1 MSDAEKF
8 RSTCRSA
15 LTKSYGELDV
25 LIAED
30 NYEALLLERERVKTL
45 YQNFREAHIKHHDT
59 LREELDIQASDTY
72 LYVVQKQYAGQLM
85 AAKVALNEMQEQK
98 QMSPKSNY
106 EQSLKSLGHLINL
119 PPLELKKFS
128 GEPDEFDNFVTT
140 FNVVIGN
147 VVSDPAAKLVRLKS
161 QLTGAASDSIKMC
174 RTDSGEDGY
183 ARAMNILRDRFGS
196 PYIVCSSVIER
207 LIHGPDVHSPSEL
220 RTLADELCN
229 AEITLKNNKMYTEID
244 TQNNIIQI
252 CLRLE
257 SNLRYEWRS
266 RVMKSKQSTGIYLS
280 FSDFVNFVQEHA
292 DVVNDPL
299 YGNDA
304 LIDRSS
310 RYSKKSTVTSL
321 PSTIQGVS
329 SATTNQDLEAA
340 STYNPA
346 SSAKCQLCLKN
357 HKLYTCYKFRNMPIN
372 KRHEYVKNNNLCVLC
387 LNNDHSVSDC
397 RSTYT
402 CRINDCGEKHSSAL
416 HVTKNQSDTVGN
428 CVQTSDKSNVSI
440 PTVPV
445 IINRTFQTSALLD
458 TGSSTSFCTRRLMN
472 KLKLQGANMSYQ
484 LKTLH
489 GTNNHCS
496 EAIHLHVSSRDGA
509 ASLEMS
515 NVLVVD
521 EIPVERCSVSDVS
534 KYPHLNNL
542 SFIQASQ
549 VDLLIGQD
557 HSAALVPIEVRRGPV
572 GSPFAVLTMMGWS
585 LNGCVSVNIPSGRV
599 TSNLAFASNLNT
611 KLNLQ
616 DEETTV
622 HKDMM
627 ETFEQEQT
635 LAVKDGHVQDF
646 VLLTNTKVL
655 LKEILYITLDK
666 IVMILLSLCFF
677 VSCVLWISTFSSLVT
692 TLVHSSLE
700 TSYYASMRG
709 VLLLVEYVSYIVP
722 SYVSIYT
729 VSHSMTVA
737 FDDAR

>member
-72 LYVVQKQYAGQLM
+72 LYDVQKQYAGQLM

-98 QMSPKSNY
+98 QMSPNSNY
-106 EQSLKSLGHLINL
+106 EQSLKFLGHLINL
-119 PPLELKKFS
+119 PPLELKNFS

-292 DVVNDPL
+292 DVVNNPL

-329 SATTNQDLEAA
+329 SVTTNQDLEAA

-346 SSAKCQLCLKN
+346 SSVKCQLCLKN

-372 KRHEYVKNNNLCVLC
+372 KRHKYVKNNNLCVLC

-416 HVTKNQSDTVGN
+416 HVTKNQSDTVDN

-440 PTVPV
+440 PTVLV

-627 ETFEQEQT
+627 ETF
-635 LAVKDGHVQDF
+635 
-646 VLLTNTKVL
+646 
-655 LKEILYITLDK
+655 
-666 IVMILLSLCFF
+666 
-677 VSCVLWISTFSSLVT
+677 
-692 TLVHSSLE
+692 
-700 TSYYASMRG
+700 
-709 VLLLVEYVSYIVP
+709 
-722 SYVSIYT
+722 
-729 VSHSMTVA
+729 
-737 FDDAR
+737 

>member
-72 LYVVQKQYAGQLM
+72 LYDVQKQYARQLM
-85 AAKVALNEMQEQK
+85 AAKDSLNEMQEQK
-98 QMSPKSNY
+98 QMSQRSNY

-183 ARAMNILRDRFGS
+183 ARAMKILRDRFGS
-196 PYIVCSSVIER
+196 PYIVCSSVIEQ
-207 LIHGPDVHSPSEL
+207 LIHGPDVRSPSEL

-229 AEITLKNNKMYTEID
+229 AEITLRNNQMYTEID

-280 FSDFVNFVQEHA
+280 FSDFVNFVLEHA

-304 LIDRSS
+304 LIGRSS
-310 RYSKKSTVTSL
+310 RCSKKSTVSSL

-340 STYNPA
+340 STYNPT
-346 SSAKCQLCLKN
+346 SSVKCQLCLKN

-372 KRHEYVKNNNLCVLC
+372 KRHEYVKTNNLCVLC

-416 HVTKNQSDTVGN
+416 HVTKNISDTVGN

-445 IINRTFQTSALLD
+445 IINSTFQTSALLD

-472 KLKLQGANMSYQ
+472 ILKLQGANMSYQ

-534 KYPHLNNL
+534 EYPHLNNI
-542 SFIQASQ
+542 SFTQPSQ

-585 LNGCVSVNIPSGRV
+585 LNGCVSVNIPSDRV
-599 TSNLAFASNLNT
+599 TSNLAFTSNLNT

-616 DEETTV
+616 DEETAV
-622 HKDMM
+622 LKDTT
-627 ETFEQEQT
+627 ETIEQKQT

-646 VLLTNTKVL
+646 VLLKNTKVL
-655 LKEILYITLDK
+655 LKENLHNTLDK
-666 IVMILLSLCFF
+666 IVIILLSLCFL
-677 VSCVLWISTFSSLVT
+677 VSCVVWISTFSSFVT

-700 TSYYASMRG
+700 ASYYASMGG
-709 VLLLVEYVSYIVP
+709 VLLLVDYVSYIVP

>member
-1 MSDAEKF
+1 M
-8 RSTCRSA
+8 
-15 LTKSYGELDV
+15 
-25 LIAED
+25 
-30 NYEALLLERERVKTL
+30 
-45 YQNFREAHIKHHDT
+45 
-59 LREELDIQASDTY
+59 
-72 LYVVQKQYAGQLM
+72 
-85 AAKVALNEMQEQK
+85 
-98 QMSPKSNY
+98 
-106 EQSLKSLGHLINL
+106 
-119 PPLELKKFS
+119 
-128 GEPDEFDNFVTT
+128 
-140 FNVVIGN
+140 
-147 VVSDPAAKLVRLKS
+147 
-161 QLTGAASDSIKMC
+161 
-174 RTDSGEDGY
+174 
-183 ARAMNILRDRFGS
+183 
-196 PYIVCSSVIER
+196 CSSVIER
-207 LIHGPDVHSPSEL
+207 LIHGPDVRSPSEL

-229 AEITLKNNKMYTEID
+229 AEITLRNNQMYTEID

-304 LIDRSS
+304 LIGRSS
-310 RYSKKSTVTSL
+310 RYSKKSTVSSL
-321 PSTIQGVS
+321 PTTIQGVS
-329 SATTNQDLEAA
+329 SATTNQDSEAA

-346 SSAKCQLCLKN
+346 SSVKCQLCLKN
-357 HKLYTCYKFRNMPIN
+357 HKLYTCYKFRSMPIN
-372 KRHEYVKNNNLCVLC
+372 KRYEYVKTNNLCVLC

-416 HVTKNQSDTVGN
+416 HVIKNKSDTVGN

-445 IINRTFQTSALLD
+445 IINSTFQTSALLD

-472 KLKLQGANMSYQ
+472 ILKLQGANMSYQ

-534 KYPHLNNL
+534 EYPHLNNL

-599 TSNLAFASNLNT
+599 TSNLAFTSKLNT

-622 HKDMM
+622 HKDTM

-635 LAVKDGHVQDF
+635 LAVKDGKVQDF
-646 VLLTNTKVL
+646 VLLKNTKVL
-655 LKEILYITLDK
+655 LKENLYNTLDK
-666 IVMILLSLCFF
+666 IVIILLSLCFF
-677 VSCVLWISTFSSLVT
+677 FSCVVWISTFSSLVT
-692 TLVHSSLE
+692 TLVHCSLGA
-700 TSYYASMRG
+700 SYYASMGG
-709 VLLLVEYVSYIVP
+709 VLLLVDYVSYIVP

-729 VSHSMTVA
+729 VSHPMTVA
-737 FDDAR
+737 FDDAT

>member
-1 MSDAEKF
+1 MSGLEKLQF
-8 RSTCRSA
+8 KTEDTLQNVYR
-15 LTKSYGELDV
+15 ELEV

-30 NYEALLLERERVKTL
+30 DYDAVASGREHLKALYL
-45 YQNFREAHIKHHDT
+45 NFREAHTNHHVTLQDESDIK
-59 LREELDIQASDTY
+59 ASSSY
-72 LYVVQKQYAGQLM
+72 LYDVQQQYIEQQR
-85 AAKVALNEMQEQK
+85 AAKTALNEMRHQQQVIQE
-98 QMSPKSNY
+98 SNY

-128 GEPDEFDNFVTT
+128 GQPDEFDNFVTT
-140 FNVVIGN
+140 FNEVIGN
-147 VVSDPAAKLVRLKS
+147 IVSDPAAKLLRLKS
-161 QLTGAASDSIKMC
+161 QLTGAALDSIKMC

-183 ARAMNILRDRFGS
+183 VRVMKILRDRFGS
-196 PYIVCSSVIER
+196 PYIVCNSIIER
-207 LIHGPDVHSPSEL
+207 LIHGPNVRSPSEI

-229 AEITLKNNKMYTEID
+229 AEITLRSNQMYTEID

-266 RVMKSKQSTGIYLS
+266 KVMKGKQSTGNYLN
-280 FSDFVNFVQEHA
+280 FSDFVKFVQEHA

-299 YGNDA
+299 YGDDA
-304 LIDRSS
+304 LQDRSS
-310 RYSKKSTVTSL
+310 RYRKKTTVSSL
-321 PSTIQGVS
+321 PSIIQGVS
-329 SATTNQDLEAA
+329 SSTTSQDLEAS

-346 SSAKCQLCLKN
+346 SSVKCPLCLKN
-357 HKLYTCYKFRNMPIN
+357 HKLYTCYKFRNMPID
-372 KRHEYVKNNNLCVLC
+372 KRYEYVKTNNLCVLC
-387 LNNDHSVSDC
+387 LKNDHSVSDC

-472 KLKLQGANMSYQ
+472 ILKLQGANISYQ

-496 EAIHLHVSSRDGA
+496 EAINLHVSSRNGA
-509 ASLEMS
+509 ASLEMN
-515 NVLVVD
+515 NVLVVE

-534 KYPHLNNL
+534 EYPHLNDL
-542 SFIQASQ
+542 SFTQALQ

-557 HSAALVPIEVRRGPV
+557 HSAALVPIGVRRGPV
-572 GSPFAVLTMMGWS
+572 GSPFAVPTMMGWS
-585 LNGCVSVNIPSGRV
+585 LNGCVSANIPSNCV
-599 TSNLAFASNLNT
+599 TSNLAFTNILDANLH
-611 KLNLQ
+611 LQ

-622 HKDMM
+622 HK
-627 ETFEQEQT
+627 EQEET
-635 LAVKDGHVQDF
+635 LTVMDAYVQHSIPQE
-646 VLLTNTKVL
+646 NTKVL
-655 LKEILYITLDK
+655 PKEILYVTLGN
-666 IVMILLSLCFF
+666 IVIILLSLCFF
-677 VSCVLWISTFSSLVT
+677 VRCVVWICTFCSLVT
-692 TLVHSSLE
+692 MVVLSNLE
-700 TSYYASMRG
+700 ASYYASMGG

-729 VSHSMTVA
+729 VSHPMTVA
-737 FDDAR
+737 FYDAREYTRL